1 MHVHAKH
8 LNAVHA
14 DTVHAHAVHTHD
26 AHAHDMHG
34 HIMHAHVM
42 DAHAMHSTLYDWM
55 SSDMPAAAIVPK
67 PVFYRST
74 YTNAN
79 IAVGISLTIFS
90 GILTA
95 TFDIRASCQL
105 PL

>member
-1 MHVHAKH
+1 
-8 LNAVHA
+8 
-14 DTVHAHAVHTHD
+14 
-26 AHAHDMHG
+26 
-34 HIMHAHVM
+34 
-42 DAHAMHSTLYDWM
+42 M
-55 SSDMPAAAIVPK
+55 SSDMPTAAIVPK

-79 IAVGISLTIFS
+79 VAVGISLTIFS

-105 PL
+105 PVLPYFWQKNASF